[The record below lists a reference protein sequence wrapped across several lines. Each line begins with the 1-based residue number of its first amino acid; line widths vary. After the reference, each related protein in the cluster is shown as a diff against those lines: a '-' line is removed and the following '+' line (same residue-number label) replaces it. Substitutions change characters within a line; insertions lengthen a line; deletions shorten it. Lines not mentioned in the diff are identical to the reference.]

1 MAGTSKRRSRPS
13 TDKAREKPIDNEWE
27 KEDEELD
34 LEAQL
39 FGRSKKRAKAGPSK
53 SSKSKAEQVDDEDM
67 DDVRLL
73 PISESV
79 GDRESQEADVPVVH
93 GRRTFS

>member
-1 MAGTSKRRSRPS
+1 MAGTSKRRSHPS
-13 TDKAREKPIDNEWE
+13 GESKPRDKPVDNEWE

-53 SSKSKAEQVDDEDM
+53 PSRAKSEEAEDEDM
-67 DDVRLL
+67 DDVRFDLYCL
-73 PISESV
+73 
-79 GDRESQEADVPVVH
+79 GDDADVIVVH
-93 GRRTFS
+93 G

>member
-13 TDKAREKPIDNEWE
+13 SDKPREKPVDNEWE

-53 SSKSKAEQVDDEDM
+53 SSKSKAEVADDEDM
-67 DDVRLL
+67 DDVRFL
-73 PISESV
+73 PIYDYVGSTESW
-79 GDRESQEADVPVVH
+79 ESDVPVVH
-93 GRRTFS
+93 GRRPFS

>member
-13 TDKAREKPIDNEWE
+13 TDKPREKPVDNEWE

-53 SSKSKAEQVDDEDM
+53 SSKAKAEEADDEDM
-67 DDVRLL
+67 DDVRLFS
-73 PISESV
+73 ISDNA
-79 GDRESQEADVPVVH
+79 GDTGIREADVLVVH
-93 GRRTFS
+93 GRRSFS

>member
-13 TDKAREKPIDNEWE
+13 SDKPREKPVDNEWE

-53 SSKSKAEQVDDEDM
+53 SSKSKAEEADDEDM

-73 PISESV
+73 PIYDWAGDTKSWES
-79 GDRESQEADVPVVH
+79 DVSVVH
-93 GRRTFS
+93 GRRPFS